1 MDFQKITNM
10 STDINCMIE
19 ELMLLNPNGPEK
31 FKLNVTQQK
40 ILDNVNK
47 HNITNAYVSRQ
58 SGATTFI
65 ALHALQQA
73 LFNYG
78 KHIVVIGN
86 SMKWAYEINERIQ
99 YFFEQLKPH
108 FNGSVDTVI
117 ANKGRLEFSNKSVI
131 TFSSA
136 LSSSIKGKTASFIY
150 LDCLDYISKKDYD
163 DFMNCIIPTLCST
176 NGKLISVNT
185 GILNGHFL
193 NWENNINIPYKDTNN
208 EKYINNADKLKSI
221 IPIESW
227 NREYLLTI

>member
-1 MDFQKITNM
+1 MDFQKIANM

-19 ELMLLNPNGPEK
+19 ELMLMNPNGQEK

-47 HNITNAYVSRQ
+47 HQITNAYVSRQ
-58 SGATTFI
+58 SGSTTFI

-78 KHIVVIGN
+78 KRIVVL
-86 SMKWAYEINERIQ
+86 STKMDSAYEINERIK

-108 FNGSVDTVI
+108 FNGSVDVVI
-117 ANKGRLEFSNKSVI
+117 SNKGRLEFSNKSEI
-131 TFSSA
+131 IFSSA
-136 LSSSIKGKTASFIY
+136 LSSTIKGKTASFIY

-163 DFMNCIIPTLCST
+163 EFMACVLPTLCST

-185 GILNGHFL
+185 GIFNGHFS
-193 NWENNINIPYKDTNN
+193 NWENNINVPYTDTNN
-208 EKYINNADKLKSI
+208 VNYIKVADDLKKF

-227 NREYLLTI
+227 NRQYLLTI